1 MNSLEKLYKYIEE
14 SKLYKDYKK
23 ISTILEEDDSIQKLI
38 NEIKD
43 LEKEATLLEYKG
55 DIKYKEIDKIIEK
68 KMLELKNNQIYIEYM
83 NKMEE
88 FNNVLKES
96 SNIIESYIEEKV

>member
-1 MNSLEKLYKYIEE
+1 MKR
-14 SKLYKDYKK
+14 
-23 ISTILEEDDSIQKLI
+23 LI
-38 NEIKD
+38 YLLPLLLIGC
-43 LEKEATLLEYKG
+43 KEAPKEYYSAGEVEVIEPVKHTTIVS
-55 DIKYKEIDKIIEK
+55 DSDTIPIDNTS
-68 KMLELKNNQIYIEYM
+68 KNTSSNSNEVSPEAIEYM